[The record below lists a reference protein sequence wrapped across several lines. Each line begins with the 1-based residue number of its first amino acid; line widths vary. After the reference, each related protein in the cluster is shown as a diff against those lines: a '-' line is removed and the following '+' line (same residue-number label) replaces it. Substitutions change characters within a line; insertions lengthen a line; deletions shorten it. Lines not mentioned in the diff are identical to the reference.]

1 MRLYETIQQAYL
13 KAFKAKETVR
23 KDILGYVFAQLK
35 SKQIDLQ
42 KELTDEE
49 VIQYIKKEIK
59 TRQES
64 IGYAT
69 SAGKTEDAKLDTEK
83 IALLESFLPKQ
94 FSAEELTLLI
104 QSTITELGIKD
115 LQKQRGQLIWT
126 LMKSYSTQID
136 GKLLNECI
144 SSLLS

>member
-13 KAFKAKETVR
+13 EAFKAKETVR

-69 SAGKTEDAKLDTEK
+69 SAGKIEDANLDTEK
-83 IALLESFLPKQ
+83 VTILESFLPKQ

-104 QSTITELGIKD
+104 KSTITELGITD
-115 LQKQRGQLIWT
+115 LQKQRGQLI
-126 LMKSYSTQID
+126 
-136 GKLLNECI
+136 
-144 SSLLS
+144 